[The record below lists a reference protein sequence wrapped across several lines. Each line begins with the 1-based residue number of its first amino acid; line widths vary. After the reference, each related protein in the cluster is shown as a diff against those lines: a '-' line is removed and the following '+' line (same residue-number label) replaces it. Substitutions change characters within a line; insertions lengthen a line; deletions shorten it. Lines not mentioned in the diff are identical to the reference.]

1 MMRSLR
7 FVLLAVLLAGAGA
20 GLLAVPAV
28 PQPGQGYGYQRYGY
42 RGSPNE
48 EQKDEFAFARLRYP
62 VRMAS
67 YGGFG
72 GFGAFRNGGWS
83 EDYPRADRQFVQG
96 VLRLTRLDARPY
108 QEVIDPDDDAIFNWP
123 WLYAVNV
130 PDWDFNDAQAKRM
143 RDYLQRGGFLMVDSI
158 HGTAAW
164 ESFMLGMRKILP
176 DRPVEDL
183 PKDDIIFHI
192 LYDLDDKPQV
202 PGYQYIYT
210 GRTYENDGIYPE
222 WKAIRDEN
230 GRIMVAICFNMHI
243 GDAWEHADDPR
254 YPERF
259 SSFAYR
265 MGINYIMYSMTH

>member
-1 MMRSLR
+1 MKKFLAGGL
-7 FVLLAVLLAGAGA
+7 FLALLVGGGATLLAL
-20 GLLAVPAV
+20 
-28 PQPGQGYGYQRYGY
+28 QQGYYGGGYGGY
-42 RGSPNE
+42 RGYRDNGV

-72 GFGAFRNGGWS
+72 GFGYFRNGGWS

-96 VLRLTRLDARPY
+96 VLRLTRIDARPY
-108 QEVIDPDDDAIFNWP
+108 QEVIDPDSDEIFNWP

-130 PDWDFNDAQAKRM
+130 ADWDFNDEQAKRM
-143 RDYLQRGGFLMVDSI
+143 RAYLQRGGFLIVDSF
-158 HGTAAW
+158 HGAAAW
-164 ESFMLGMRKILP
+164 ESFMIGMRKILP
-176 DRPVEDL
+176 DRPIEDL
-183 PKDDIIFHI
+183 PKTDIIFHI
-192 LYDLDDKPQV
+192 LYDLDEKPQV

-230 GRIMVAICFNMHI
+230 GRIMVAICYNMHI

-265 MGINYIMYSMTH
+265 MGINYIIYPMTH